1 MLGIGRYEKA
11 RLDDLKVKRAH
22 VVINLMSGKIFEG
35 TIHEVDD
42 AVVVLDLKDAKGG
55 RTRQTIYRHAIE
67 TFHTTSDIDVFSTTS
82 DSDAFRV

>member
-1 MLGIGRYEKA
+1 MVELGRYEKA

-22 VVINLMSGKIFEG
+22 VVINLMSGRIFEG